1 MEEIH
6 PSHLFPVVER
16 PALDNKEGWRNKD
29 ILKEIKTSTVK
40 ERETKTKT
48 PVRNRDNDKK
58 VAAPDV
64 VARSVKVVSEKS
76 DWLNFL

>member
-1 MEEIH
+1 MAIRA
-6 PSHLFPVVER
+6 PDG
-16 PALDNKEGWRNKD
+16 ANKEGWRNKD

>member
-1 MEEIH
+1 MKKKWEERKKVSRVRRQTVAVVAKGCDGQFGQIMKGIH

-40 ERETKTKT
+40 ER
-48 PVRNRDNDKK
+48 DK
-58 VAAPDV
+58 
-64 VARSVKVVSEKS
+64 EK
-76 DWLNFL
+76 DAC

>member
-1 MEEIH
+1 MEGIH

-48 PVRNRDNDKK
+48 LVT
-58 VAAPDV
+58 
-64 VARSVKVVSEKS
+64 
-76 DWLNFL
+76 